1 MLSICQNSLYY
12 CSRSFVWIFIL
23 ASQINL
29 GQFQI
34 SKQLESKNKPEAY
47 FRYQIEV
54 AMGIDYNS
62 IGPSDRQL
70 FEIDSKTHRKLS
82 ILERLFGR
90 RRLDEDYTEASQT
103 YNDDLSATEVSSEAD
118 DYGFN
123 DENKPSS
130 MPTMGN
136 IGLPYPTTNNAGP
149 QDMVWKNQLIDDENL
164 GFKSSASQQ
173 GWFND
178 NTAIICNRTAYKN
191 WAKKTV
197 NSIILE
203 DGSTMTVTRNTI
215 QNFWGFGSIY
225 WLDEQVPLTRGVA
238 MMKGSQFCRLGLRQ
252 LKYNMGGS
260 FGQIKTEVVN
270 DVMCDATCV
279 ESDELHQMA
288 LDVSGCTCDQLS
300 TPEDSWAWHEEFDF
314 CQRNSARM
322 MCKEFDFCGTWDCPL
337 KDFMCPRYEYLGQK
351 NVVRGKIGC
360 SAASLG
366 RPRQGLLFA
375 LWLASLW
382 ITCLASNSW
391 L

>member
-103 YNDDLSATEVSSEAD
+103 NNDDLSATEVSSEAD

-149 QDMVWKNQLIDDENL
+149 KDMVWKNQLIDDEV
-164 GFKSSASQQ
+164 KSCCSLTLIPVSMSVIYVRTFFRIWASNHQLRSK
-173 GWFND
+173 GG
-178 NTAIICNRTAYKN
+178 
-191 WAKKTV
+191 
-197 NSIILE
+197 L
-203 DGSTMTVTRNTI
+203 MTTLPSYVI
-215 QNFWGFGSIY
+215 AQHI
-225 WLDEQVPLTRGVA
+225 
-238 MMKGSQFCRLGLRQ
+238 
-252 LKYNMGGS
+252 
-260 FGQIKTEVVN
+260 
-270 DVMCDATCV
+270 
-279 ESDELHQMA
+279 
-288 LDVSGCTCDQLS
+288 
-300 TPEDSWAWHEEFDF
+300 
-314 CQRNSARM
+314 
-322 MCKEFDFCGTWDCPL
+322 
-337 KDFMCPRYEYLGQK
+337 
-351 NVVRGKIGC
+351 KIG
-360 SAASLG
+360 LKK
-366 RPRQGLLFA
+366 Q
-375 LWLASLW
+375 
-382 ITCLASNSW
+382 
-391 L
+391 